1 MRDASSTKYHDGTRL
16 QRPFGGL
23 NIILS
28 GDLWQLE
35 PPTGTFLGALP
46 TAMLEKGS
54 IRRGPTAA
62 YGQLLVWGGPDHG
75 IQGVTELTICER
87 TKDEWLRELQEEM
100 RVGKLSD
107 DMHAFLHGQPTTV
120 PGSWC
125 RGDVLCKSQACRILR
140 RAHKATEITML
151 ECETCRL
158 ERASRRLV
166 SNGPQDVRYTRE
178 FASAPA
184 IFATNDVKHHVNKIR
199 AAAFARDRSQKLI
212 LLPARDK
219 ISATAL
225 REKPDLAATKKQ
237 WLKRHDRAC
246 ESLYGLLPLCV
257 GMPVRL
263 TDHIDRS
270 KKSLLKG
277 RLGVVRGWQSEV
289 GTAINDLGSVASFK
303 KMPEVVWVEF
313 PSQKQTWKLKGVPQ
327 ANIYP
332 VVPRSAT
339 WYLDRN
345 RKHPML
351 RISRRQV
358 PLAPA
363 FALTAHTAQGMTL
376 EEGVIADCDVPPGT
390 NIITCYIAV
399 TRVRQRS
406 KLLISRPFAAAPF
419 QQGLT
424 GQRDLLLQCW
434 RGNPPDWAAVRE
446 RYNVTK
452 RCSTCDIHKRTNAFT
467 KPQWLAADT
476 TRVCKECVRMFVE
489 QNKPWRCAVCLN
501 FQEIICFPKETK
513 NPKKTW
519 TRVCNSCVA
528 VRRCCRCGKTRK
540 ADMYSEQQWRRGS
553 KTGHCKLCNRK
564 RGLKS
569 CPVVRV
575 GFDRARRFVAATL
588 RKRAMQQVWRA
599 VHEVLRQKNSSSL
612 CKRQQTSRVEQSV
625 SRPARCVPCPS
636 CGYEVTTRAK
646 KRVKK
651 LHRRPDGTV
660 CPQEQWYVA

>member
-1 MRDASSTKYHDGTRL
+1 MW
-16 QRPFGGL
+16 P
-23 NIILS
+23 
-28 GDLWQLE
+28 
-35 PPTGTFLGALP
+35 
-46 TAMLEKGS
+46 
-54 IRRGPTAA
+54 
-62 YGQLLVWGGPDHG
+62 
-75 IQGVTELTICER
+75 
-87 TKDEWLRELQEEM
+87 
-100 RVGKLSD
+100 
-107 DMHAFLHGQPTTV
+107 
-120 PGSWC
+120 
-125 RGDVLCKSQACRILR
+125 QACCRVSWFRGHVLR
-140 RAHKATEITML
+140 WAGQ
-151 ECETCRL
+151 ETGV
-158 ERASRRLV
+158 RREQH
-166 SNGPQDVRYTRE
+166 SKG
-178 FASAPA
+178 
-184 IFATNDVKHHVNKIR
+184 KHG
-199 AAAFARDRSQKLI
+199 
-212 LLPARDK
+212 
-219 ISATAL
+219 
-225 REKPDLAATKKQ
+225 
-237 WLKRHDRAC
+237 HDRAC
-246 ESLYGLLPLCV
+246 GSLYGLLPLCV

-446 RYNVTK
+446 RSNVTK

-575 GFDRARRFVAATL
+575 GFVRARRFVAATL